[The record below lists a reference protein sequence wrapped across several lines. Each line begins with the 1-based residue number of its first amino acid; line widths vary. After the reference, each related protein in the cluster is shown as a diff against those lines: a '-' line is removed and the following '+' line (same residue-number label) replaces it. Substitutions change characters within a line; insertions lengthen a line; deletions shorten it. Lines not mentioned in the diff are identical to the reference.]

1 MGRAGAVARSA
12 TVADIPRRAGHR
24 VAPAAAPP
32 QNYAPCSVA
41 PHNIDPVVFE
51 LTVVD
56 AFTATPFAGNPA
68 AVTVLDAF
76 PDNERMAA
84 IAGEMNLAE
93 TAFVVPRADG
103 SHDLRWFT
111 PTVEVDLCG
120 HATLASAH
128 VLGGDACFH
137 TRSGVLSCRRA
148 SDGWIEMDLPADPPT
163 EGPRPDDLD
172 LPGASWFGRGRWDA
186 LVHLDDA
193 EQVRRLAPD
202 LSALAALGTRAV
214 IVTAGGDREG
224 IDCVSRV
231 FAPNVGVAEDPVTG
245 SAHCTLAAFWGDRL
259 QRDELVGEQ
268 ASARGGLVRMH
279 RRGDRVTISGQA
291 VTVAKVELLA

>member
-1 MGRAGAVARSA
+1 MFHGGLAIEWPQRSSPQKLRALPGA
-12 TVADIPRRAGHR
+12 PRN
-24 VAPAAAPP
+24 V
-32 QNYAPCSVA
+32 
-41 PHNIDPVVFE
+41 DPVVFE

-76 PDNERMAA
+76 PDDERMAA

-128 VLGGDACFH
+128 VLGGDASFH
-137 TRSGVLSCRRA
+137 TRSGVLTCRRA
-148 SDGWIEMDLPADPPT
+148 SGGWIEMDLPADPPT
-163 EGPRPDDLD
+163 ESPRPDDLD

-186 LVHLDDA
+186 LVQLDDA

-202 LSALAALGTRAV
+202 LSQ
-214 IVTAGGDREG
+214 GG
-224 IDCVSRV
+224 S
-231 FAPNVGVAEDPVTG
+231 P
-245 SAHCTLAAFWGDRL
+245 
-259 QRDELVGEQ
+259 
-268 ASARGGLVRMH
+268 
-279 RRGDRVTISGQA
+279 
-291 VTVAKVELLA
+291 